1 MLSSS
6 WLAVFRYPAM
16 TSSVM
21 HLNQRTRQWL
31 ISILPL
37 KMKLITVTL
46 LWESLEVPQSRP

>member
-1 MLSSS
+1 
-6 WLAVFRYPAM
+6 M

-37 KMKLITVTL
+37 KMKLITVAL

>member
-37 KMKLITVTL
+37 KMKLITVAL